1 MAQYDGATSSGI
13 RHRDRFSGAVRA
25 LREEDVT
32 LLVGVVE
39 GDPPSRDILGTR
51 PDTRYVF
58 IDPAS
63 QLPGEAVEADALL
76 IWNVRSGY
84 LREHWSRFT
93 RLRWVHAGT
102 ADVERVLFPEL
113 AASDVVLTNWRYVF
127 DQALAEYTIG
137 LMLALSKD
145 VATTIRHQLE
155 HRWVQRETETLSG
168 KTVVMLGVGPIAR
181 RIAQLA
187 KALGMSVRGIGR
199 TARAAD
205 PDFGDIAASDALP
218 ASFAATDYV
227 VMVLPSTPETAGM
240 VGAAALGVLKPTARL
255 VNVGRGST
263 LDQDAL
269 CTALREGRIAG
280 AALDVMSPEPLP
292 ADSPLWDV
300 PNLILSPHMSGDH
313 AGWQQD
319 IADLFIRNL
328 ERFQRDEPL
337 LNVVDKSLGYA
348 PSEHP

>member
-76 IWNVRSGY
+76 IWSGY